1 MQDTHPDD
9 EQFALPCT
17 LMRGGTSKGLYF
29 RAEDLPPPG
38 NERDNLLM
46 AALGSQD
53 LLQIDGLGGSRLVT
67 AKLAIVAPSSR
78 PDADVDYTYGI
89 VPPGRG
95 LVVYTSNC
103 GNISAGVGPFAI
115 DSGMVPAQGPVTQV
129 RIFNTNT
136 QKLLIAHVPVVNG
149 KARVT
154 GDFAIP
160 GVPGTGAEIFMD
172 YRATTGAKTGKV
184 MPTGNAVD
192 TIVMEDGRRIEA
204 SIGDVANPCVF
215 VRATDIGC
223 TGPALP
229 LPGAIDNDTALIETL
244 KELRGK
250 AAALIGLASDWRAA
264 EVESPA
270 LPLVV
275 MVAPPHDYADSQARL
290 VAASDMD
297 LQARFIFYNKC
308 HESMAGTGSMCIA
321 AMSCIP
327 GTLVRQAAA
336 SARPGSLR
344 IGHPLGAMTV
354 VCEAESGAGPGGALF
369 LRLGFGRTARRLMQ
383 GVAWLPRSAQVAH
396 AASVKKGRHD
406 TASCA
411 LSE

>member
-1 MQDTHPDD
+1 MQTETDH
-9 EQFALPCT
+9 EQIALPCT

-29 RAEDLPPPG
+29 SAADLPPPG
-38 NERDNLLM
+38 PRRDAMLK

-67 AKLAIVAPSSR
+67 AKLAIVAPSQR

-115 DSGMVPAQGPVTQV
+115 DSGMVAAQGPVTQV

-136 QKLLIAHVPVVNG
+136 GKLLIAHVPVQHG
-149 KARVT
+149 RVKVS

-184 MPTGNAVD
+184 MPTGHAID
-192 TIVMEDGRRIEA
+192 TIALEDGRRIEA

-215 VRATDIGC
+215 VRAADVGC

-229 LPGAIDNDTALIETL
+229 LPVAIDADETLIATL

-264 EVESPA
+264 ETESPA

-275 MVAPPHDYADSQARL
+275 LVAPPRDYTDSQGRP
-290 VAASDMD
+290 VAAAEMD

-327 GTLVRQAAA
+327 GTLVREAAA
-336 SARPGSLR
+336 GARPGSLR

-354 VCEAESGAGPGGALF
+354 VCEAEAGAAPQAASF
-369 LRLGFGRTARRLMQ
+369 KRLGFGRTARRLMQ
-383 GVAWLPRSAQVAH
+383 GIAYLPRDAVETE
-396 AASVKKGRHD
+396 AAM
-406 TASCA
+406 AA
-411 LSE
+411 